1 VCSGVTWWHG
11 APVSSSPRAE
21 VSTAR
26 QRFWD
31 HVLLETVLA
40 QRWMLNSACIA
51 GLYKYATTCA
61 DICLEV
67 LVYNVH
73 VGNGETGRQ

>member
-1 VCSGVTWWHG
+1 MCSGVTWWHG
-11 APVSSSPRAE
+11 APVSSSPLPGKG
-21 VSTAR
+21 SGTMYSWR
-26 QRFWD
+26 QSLLSD
-31 HVLLETVLA
+31 GCLIQHVP
-40 QRWMLNSACIA
+40 A
-51 GLYKYATTCA
+51 GLYKYATTWS